1 MKVCTKCKETLPLDQ
16 FYKRS
21 DTKDGLTQQ
30 CKACT
35 LARVNAYKAE
45 NPDRVRESHRRAD
58 KKWREANREAA
69 AKRRNRWC
77 EANRTRQANNIRM
90 WASQNRHRRNATEAK
105 RRAQK
110 RKATPLW
117 ANADAILAIYE
128 LAYSMSSDSEQYH
141 VDHIVP
147 LISEVVCGLHC
158 EDNLQVLSAGENMAK
173 SNKLTYNDSF
183 TRNS

>member
-1 MKVCTKCKETLPLDQ
+1 
-16 FYKRS
+16 
-21 DTKDGLTQQ
+21 
-30 CKACT
+30 
-35 LARVNAYKAE
+35 
-45 NPDRVRESHRRAD
+45 
-58 KKWREANREAA
+58 
-69 AKRRNRWC
+69 
-77 EANRTRQANNIRM
+77 
-90 WASQNRHRRNATEAK
+90 
-105 RRAQK
+105 
-110 RKATPLW
+110 
-117 ANADAILAIYE
+117 LAIYE